1 MKKVTIKSSCMSGE
15 WLLIS
20 NFEELSVYMEHTSG
34 QTSDLISSLI
44 KNAIPK
50 ERWDH
55 FITQNAAGSILAH
68 TLASCKIKGKSPIF
82 EIDKFI
88 LQKFDTMMKWI
99 LEGEKLLVN
108 DRGGFCTMPPDCT
121 IVSER
126 EVDFSFKPTYSIK
139 SDTSYINLENDPKL
153 EDFSKKY
160 LQSKDENY
168 SYIVNLGHHSKE
180 QLTDIFSEFVI
191 NGGHTVYVYTTGMK
205 TDQMY
210 QYFDI
215 AYNCGIN
222 NFEFDFNSG
231 VTPAIQDF
239 LNYAQTKATVAFKEV

>member
-1 MKKVTIKSSCMSGE
+1 
-15 WLLIS
+15 
-20 NFEELSVYMEHTSG
+20 
-34 QTSDLISSLI
+34 
-44 KNAIPK
+44 
-50 ERWDH
+50 
-55 FITQNAAGSILAH
+55 
-68 TLASCKIKGKSPIF
+68 
-82 EIDKFI
+82 
-88 LQKFDTMMKWI
+88 
-99 LEGEKLLVN
+99 
-108 DRGGFCTMPPDCT
+108 MPPDCT
-121 IVSER
+121 IVAER

-139 SDTSYINLENDPKL
+139 PDTSYINLENDPKL

-231 VTPAIQDF
+231 ITPAIQDF
-239 LNYAQTKATVAFKEV
+239 LNYAKTKATVSFKEV